1 MSKKAQKV
9 SAAELESAL
18 DTIEK
23 LTIERDEYLAK
34 YQRAHADCQNIRRR
48 AGEDIEDRVKR
59 RLQPLLEELLLVLD
73 NLEMALMCPAES
85 QETKNLFMGVK
96 MTRDQLLGALGTE
109 DVQRIE
115 PKGPFDPALHHSIAV
130 VEDTDA
136 EPGHVVDCTR
146 HGYTWRDLVLRPAQ
160 VRVAPGSPEADEV
173 SVESETS
180 DEAPEVEEVEVEAT
194 EEPTQE

>member
-1 MSKKAQKV
+1 MSKKAKKV
-9 SAAELESAL
+9 SAEELESAL

-96 MTRDQLLGALGTE
+96 MTRDQLLSALGGE

-115 PKGPFDPALHHSIAV
+115 PAGPFDPALHHSIAV

-160 VRVAPGSPEADEV
+160 VRVAPGIPEADEA
-173 SVESETS
+173 S
-180 DEAPEVEEVEVEAT
+180 AAT
-194 EEPTQE
+194 EELDSDAEVEGAEIPTTEETTEE

>member
-1 MSKKAQKV
+1 MTKKAKKV
-9 SAAELESAL
+9 SAEELESAL

-85 QETKNLFMGVK
+85 QETKNLYMGVK
-96 MTRDQLLGALGTE
+96 MTRDQLLTALGSE
-109 DVQRIE
+109 DVQRIV
-115 PKGPFDPALHHSIAV
+115 PAGAFDPAQHQAMEV

-136 EPGHVVDCTR
+136 PPGHVVDVTR
-146 HGYTWRDLVLRPAQ
+146 HGYTWRDNVLRSAQ
-160 VRVAPGSPEADEV
+160 VRVAPGTPEKPAADESPEETPEEPLDE
-173 SVESETS
+173 
-180 DEAPEVEEVEVEAT
+180 PT
-194 EEPTQE
+194 EEQLEE